1 MGSQSFWL
9 LTAGPYTSNPP
20 LVGEE
25 RADVAILGA
34 GFTGLSSAL
43 HLKEAE
49 PGLRVVVLEQAFV
62 GYGAS
67 GRNAG
72 FAMTLF
78 GLTLSLTALRF
89 GRQAAVEAHRYM
101 EQAVDYV
108 GELVARYRIDCDY
121 ERPGFLRVATS
132 PAYVRRIR
140 EEIELAHRL
149 GLTGIEWLDAASV
162 REQVNSPLYLGAWW
176 EPRCA
181 LLNPV
186 KYVRGL
192 KRAAEDLGVRIY
204 EGTPVL
210 SIERHSNGFHLH
222 TPQGSM
228 QAEKI
233 VFATNAYSH
242 LLSPLRRKQVPAFTY
257 IVLTEPLSVERLEPI
272 GWRNRQGIEDARNL
286 VHYYRLTPDNR
297 LLMGG
302 GDVGVPF
309 GRQMNLDEN
318 ERIFRELEA
327 YIPHVFPPLR
337 GVRIEH
343 RWGGPVSVTIDMAPA
358 IGFLGDRRA
367 VYALG
372 CIGHGVALTTMNGQI
387 VRDLILEH
395 RTALTDLFF
404 VNRRVIP
411 WPPEPIRFLLGHLI
425 RGYMRLEDRILDR
438 GSFRAGQAAEGGSRR
453 PEK

>member
-1 MGSQSFWL
+1 MGSQGFWF
-9 LTAGPYTSNPP
+9 LTAGPYMPNPS

-25 RADVAILGA
+25 RAEVAILGA
-34 GFTGLSSAL
+34 GFSGLSSAL

-49 PGLRVVVLEQAFV
+49 QGLRVVVLEQGFV

-78 GLTLSLTALRF
+78 GLTLSVTAMRF
-89 GRQAAVEAHRYM
+89 GRQAAAEAHHYM
-101 EQAVDYV
+101 ERAVDYV

-140 EEIELAHRL
+140 KEIELAHRL
-149 GLTGIEWLDAASV
+149 GLRGIEWLDAAAV

-186 KYVRGL
+186 KYARGL
-192 KRAAEDLGVRIY
+192 KRAAEDLGVCIY

-210 SIERHSNGFHLH
+210 SIERRPDGFLLRV
-222 TPQGSM
+222 PQGAVW
-228 QAEKI
+228 AEKV

-242 LLSPLRRKQVPAFTY
+242 LLPLLRRKQVPAFTY
-257 IVLTEPLSVERLEPI
+257 IVLTEPLSADQLEPI

-302 GDVGVPF
+302 GDVGIPF
-309 GRQMNLDEN
+309 GKQMDLDEN
-318 ERIFRELEA
+318 ERVFQELEA
-327 YIPHVFPPLR
+327 YIPRVFPSLR

-343 RWGGPVSVTIDMAPA
+343 RWGGPVSVTMDMAPA
-358 IGFLGDRRA
+358 IGFLGDHRA

-372 CIGHGVALTTMNGQI
+372 CIGHGVALATMNGQI
-387 VRDLILEH
+387 VRDLILER

-404 VNRRVIP
+404 VNRGVIP
-411 WPPEPIRFLLGHLI
+411 WPPEPIRFALGHLI

-438 GSFRAGQAAEGGSRR
+438 KAR
-453 PEK
+453 

>member
-1 MGSQSFWL
+1 MEPKSFWL
-9 LTAGPYTSNPP
+9 LTAGPYTPNPP
-20 LVGEE
+20 LSGEE
-25 RADVAILGA
+25 RADIAILGA
-34 GFTGLSSAL
+34 GFTGLSAAL

-49 PGLRVVVLEQAFV
+49 PGLKVVVLEREFV

-89 GRQAAVEAHRYM
+89 GRQAAAEAHHYM
-101 EQAVDYV
+101 ERAVDYV
-108 GELVARYRIDCDY
+108 GELVARFRIDCDY

-140 EEIELAHRL
+140 KEIELAHRL
-149 GLTGIEWLDAASV
+149 GLTGIQWLDAAAV
-162 REQVNSPLYLGAWW
+162 REQVNSPLYRGAWW

-181 LLNPV
+181 LLNPA

-192 KRAAEDLGVRIY
+192 KRAAEAVGAVIY

-210 SIERHSNGFHLH
+210 SVERSPHGFLLR
-222 TPQGSM
+222 TPQGTVR
-228 QAEKI
+228 AGKI

-242 LLSPLRRKQVPAFTY
+242 LLPPLRRKQAPAFTY
-257 IVLTEPLSVERLEPI
+257 IVVTEPLSPERLGPI

-309 GRQMNLDEN
+309 GDRMDRDADD
-318 ERIFRELEA
+318 RIFRELED
-327 YIPHVFPPLR
+327 YIPRVFPSLR
-337 GVRIEH
+337 GVQIEY
-343 RWGGPVSVTIDMAPA
+343 RWGGPVSVTVDMAPA

-387 VRDLILEH
+387 VRDLILER

-411 WPPEPIRFLLGHLI
+411 WPPEPIRFALGHLI
-425 RGYMRLEDRILDR
+425 RGYMRLEDRVLDR
-438 GSFRAGQAAEGGSRR
+438 GAIGAS
-453 PEK
+453 

>member
-1 MGSQSFWL
+1 MTAQSFWL
-9 LTAGPYTSNPP
+9 LTAGPYTPNPP

-34 GFTGLSSAL
+34 GFTGLSAAL

-49 PGLRVVVLEQAFV
+49 PGLKVVVLEQAFV

-89 GRQAAVEAHRYM
+89 GRQAAAEAHHYM
-101 EQAVDYV
+101 ERAVDYV
-108 GELVARYRIDCDY
+108 GELVGRYRIECDY

-132 PAYVRRIR
+132 PAYVRRIQH
-140 EEIELAHRL
+140 EIELAARL
-149 GLTGIEWLDAASV
+149 GLEGIEWLDAAAL
-162 REQVNSPLYLGAWW
+162 REQVHSPLYLGAWW

-181 LLNPV
+181 LLNPA

-192 KRAAEDLGVRIY
+192 KRAAEEQGARIY

-210 SIERHSNGFHLH
+210 AVERRPDGFRLR
-222 TPQGSM
+222 TPQGSVH
-228 QAEKI
+228 AAKI

-242 LLSPLRRKQVPAFTY
+242 LLPPLRRKQVPAFTY
-257 IVLTEPLSVERLEPI
+257 IVLTEPLAPERLAPI

-309 GRQMNLDEN
+309 GRRMDLDAN

-327 YIPHVFPPLR
+327 YIPRVFPSLR
-337 GVRIEH
+337 GVRIEA
-343 RWGGPVSVTIDMAPA
+343 RWGGPVSVTVDMAPA
-358 IGFLGDRRA
+358 IGFVGDRRA

-387 VRDLILEH
+387 IRDLILER

-404 VNRRVIP
+404 VSRRVIP
-411 WPPEPIRFLLGHLI
+411 WPPEPIRFALGHLI

-438 GSFRAGQAAEGGSRR
+438 PAGG
-453 PEK
+453 

>member
-1 MGSQSFWL
+1 MELKSFWL
-9 LTAGPYTSNPP
+9 GTADPYTPNPP
-20 LVGEE
+20 LTGEV
-25 RADVAILGA
+25 RADVAIIGG
-34 GFTGLSSAL
+34 GFTGLSAAL

-49 PGLRVVVLEQAFV
+49 PGLQVAVLEQAYI

-89 GRQAAVEAHRYM
+89 GRQAAAEAHRYM

-108 GELVARYRIDCDY
+108 GELIAHYGIACDY

-149 GLTGIEWLDAASV
+149 GLTGIEWLDAQAV
-162 REQVNSPLYLGAWW
+162 REQVNSPRYLGAWW

-181 LLNPV
+181 LLNPLR
-186 KYVRGL
+186 YVRGL
-192 KRAAEDLGVRIY
+192 KRAAEGLGVHIY
-204 EGTPVL
+204 EHTPVRA
-210 SIERHSNGFHLH
+210 IERWPGGFLLR
-222 TPQGSM
+222 TPQGILR
-228 QAEKI
+228 AEKL
-233 VFATNAYSH
+233 VFAANAYSH
-242 LLSPLRRKQVPAFTY
+242 RLPFIRRKQVPAFTY
-257 IVLTEPLSVERLEPI
+257 IVVTEPLSPERLAPI

-309 GRQMNLDEN
+309 GSRMDLDEN

-327 YIPHVFPPLR
+327 YIPEVFPSLK
-337 GVRIEH
+337 GVRIEY
-343 RWGGPVSVTIDMAPA
+343 RWGGPVSVTVDMAPA
-358 IGFLGDRRA
+358 LGYVGDRRA

-387 VRDLILEH
+387 VRDLILER
-395 RTALTDLFF
+395 RTPLTELFF

-411 WPPEPIRFLLGHLI
+411 WPPEPLRFAIGHLI

-438 GSFRAGQAAEGGSRR
+438 GPAS
-453 PEK
+453 P